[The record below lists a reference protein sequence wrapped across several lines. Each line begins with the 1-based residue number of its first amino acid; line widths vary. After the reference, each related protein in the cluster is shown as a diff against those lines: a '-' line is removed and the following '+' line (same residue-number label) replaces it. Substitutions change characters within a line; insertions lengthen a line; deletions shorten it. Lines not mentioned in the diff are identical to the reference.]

1 MTGKEW
7 TREMYIKLEKM
18 VKKKASPG
26 EMAVALKVDKAI
38 LPYRLHLLK
47 TQTSIQTWTEEEL
60 DLLEH
65 SKNLDAYIRGCIDL
79 FGKHRDKNIFIAHWM
94 GREKYLA
101 QWFKEKEERKKAHTI
116 VIAHKQI
123 TEPRKADPKKEQLP
137 EVGEQ
142 LAILI
147 DRMSENTAV
156 MKELLQLQNTS
167 FKIICDM
174 SDQRGRQVLNLQEL
188 VLGILEMQTSTY
200 TLFKGK
206 LEQAKVQTK

>member
-1 MTGKEW
+1 MTDKEW

-26 EMAVALKVDKAI
+26 EMAVALKVDKAV

-65 SKNLDAYIRGCIDL
+65 SKSLDSYLQGCIDL

-94 GREKYLA
+94 DRAKYLA
-101 QWFKEKEERKKAHTI
+101 QWFKEKEERKQAHTI

-137 EVGEQ
+137 EIGDQ
-142 LAILI
+142 LTILI
-147 DRMSENTAV
+147 DRVSENTV
-156 MKELLQLQNTS
+156 ILKELLQVQ
-167 FKIICDM
+167 KD
-174 SDQRGRQVLNLQEL
+174 
-188 VLGILEMQTSTY
+188 TY
-200 TLFKGK
+200 ALFKGK